1 MHDCSSCLDGW
12 QPGSRAWA
20 ISQGFIQRLSL
31 LPLLLFP
38 PSRTLLNATTKEK
51 NATHG
56 FPWGGLVILHLALPG
71 RGVLRTTG
79 ILSPKAKCFITV
91 WTWSC
96 NLNPNVYSC
105 SWAIHWRLLWFDH
118 LLCCI
123 LFLKFYM
130 SKGDEKWN
138 LSKFLDTLAMNL
150 YKEITRKKPCNTKL
164 LWSQCGPWVIAQTR
178 TKKFLPSQ
186 ILFQSK

>member
-38 PSRTLLNATTKEK
+38 LSRTPLNATTKVK

-71 RGVLRTTG
+71 RGVLRTTS
-79 ILSPKAKCFITV
+79 ILSSKAKYFITV

-105 SWAIHWRLLWFDH
+105 SRAIQWKLLWFNHFVAFYFLSFRCQKEMKSGIYLNSWVH
-118 LLCCI
+118 LLWI
-123 LFLKFYM
+123 
-130 SKGDEKWN
+130 S
-138 LSKFLDTLAMNL
+138 
-150 YKEITRKKPCNTKL
+150 RKKW
-164 LWSQCGPWVIAQTR
+164 LW
-178 TKKFLPSQ
+178 KKYT
-186 ILFQSK
+186 